1 MFATRRAVSARC
13 AGVVLHAMRL
23 KGALVHLHVAPEL
36 GEWTSHGFSLARA
49 RYVRVERASA
59 HAHAA
64 TLRAVEHLVRAARVV
79 AAASVGA
86 EHYRASLVGTL
97 HGSKMALKLVV
108 VQLIGGVE

>member
-1 MFATRRAVSARC
+1 MFATRRAVSAGC
-13 AGVVLHAMRL
+13 AGVLPAMRL

-36 GEWTSHGFSLARA
+36 GEWTSHGFRSH
-49 RYVRVERASA
+49 VPVMCASREL
-59 HAHAA
+59 
-64 TLRAVEHLVRAARVV
+64 LRTPMPQPCGQSKHLVRAARVV